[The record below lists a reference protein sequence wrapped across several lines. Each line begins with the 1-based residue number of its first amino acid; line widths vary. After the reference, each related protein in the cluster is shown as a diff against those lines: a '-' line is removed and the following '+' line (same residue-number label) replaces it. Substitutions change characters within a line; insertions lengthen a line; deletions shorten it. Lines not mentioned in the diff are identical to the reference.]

1 MKKGL
6 LNIIGFI
13 LIFITVIMIT
23 PVKASSKSIDIS
35 LDCPTKAEPKDTITC
50 NVYAKLSGSNSAT
63 ISRIGIT
70 TDSPFISSKTKTD
83 IQKGDNITNGKI
95 GTISLKSSANGGT
108 GRIMIDIDVSFKL
121 GSMANDDDQA
131 YIKVASS
138 INTLNSIKIDGAIL
152 QNFNKNITAYSYTTS
167 KEKVTI
173 TASKTSSK
181 ATITGTG
188 TKTLKCGN
196 NLEKIKVTAQNK
208 KTKTYQINIKRNC
221 SNNAYLKGITI
232 SQGTLTPEFKE
243 DVYDY
248 NLKLDKT
255 VNTLTIKGIKDN
267 NNQKITGEIENKKIN
282 YGTTKVSLVVK
293 SETGATKTY
302 NINITKEDT
311 RSDSNTLSSLTLS
324 DGNITFDPNQTDY
337 ETTVLYT
344 TQKIDITATPENKTS
359 KVVIKGNDNLVVGEN
374 IITITVIS
382 EKKQKKEYKIKVTRL
397 KEGETLGNNANIKN
411 IIIKNYKLPFE
422 YDKTSYKLVLKNED
436 KLDITVIMDDSS
448 ATYQITGNENLKD
461 GSIIK
466 IITKSKDGT
475 SKTYTIAITKSSQ
488 AIYYVISIVLILLI
502 ISIPL
507 IVYLRTVKQ
516 KKENLDVN
524 GYKIGKEDKNVY
536 PERKIIK
543 SKAKPNKK
551 IMPNTNQNINN
562 KPQVNKKSNITPQES
577 QQEED
582 FDAGL
587 QDYIP
592 NESTNKCPACGREL
606 LGTPNECP
614 YCKTKIR

>member
-1 MKKGL
+1 
-6 LNIIGFI
+6 
-13 LIFITVIMIT
+13 
-23 PVKASSKSIDIS
+23 
-35 LDCPTKAEPKDTITC
+35 
-50 NVYAKLSGSNSAT
+50 
-63 ISRIGIT
+63 
-70 TDSPFISSKTKTD
+70 
-83 IQKGDNITNGKI
+83 
-95 GTISLKSSANGGT
+95 
-108 GRIMIDIDVSFKL
+108 
-121 GSMANDDDQA
+121 
-131 YIKVASS
+131 
-138 INTLNSIKIDGAIL
+138 
-152 QNFNKNITAYSYTTS
+152 
-167 KEKVTI
+167 
-173 TASKTSSK
+173 
-181 ATITGTG
+181 
-188 TKTLKCGN
+188 
-196 NLEKIKVTAQNK
+196 
-208 KTKTYQINIKRNC
+208 
-221 SNNAYLKGITI
+221 
-232 SQGTLTPEFKE
+232 
-243 DVYDY
+243 
-248 NLKLDKT
+248 
-255 VNTLTIKGIKDN
+255 
-267 NNQKITGEIENKKIN
+267 
-282 YGTTKVSLVVK
+282 
-293 SETGATKTY
+293 
-302 NINITKEDT
+302 
-311 RSDSNTLSSLTLS
+311 
-324 DGNITFDPNQTDY
+324 
-337 ETTVLYT
+337 
-344 TQKIDITATPENKTS
+344 
-359 KVVIKGNDNLVVGEN
+359 
-374 IITITVIS
+374 
-382 EKKQKKEYKIKVTRL
+382 
-397 KEGETLGNNANIKN
+397 
-411 IIIKNYKLPFE
+411 
-422 YDKTSYKLVLKNED
+422 
-436 KLDITVIMDDSS
+436 MDDSS